1 MICLFIEPCLL
12 SLSCLIVIL
21 NLLVSVK
28 GKINLYLHVIT
39 VVLLVIFV
47 QIVFNLGLTNL
58 GTKPLS
64 LEKMNQVL

>member
-1 MICLFIEPCLL
+1 
-12 SLSCLIVIL
+12 
-21 NLLVSVK
+21 
-28 GKINLYLHVIT
+28 

-47 QIVFNLGLTNL
+47 QIVFNLGLRNL